1 MAPRFSTSPVLAC
14 AMPTSERYR
23 QCAEECRRYAK
34 EANDT
39 HERETLLRIAAQWD
53 RLAEHKGRK
62 EAEEA

>member
-1 MAPRFSTSPVLAC
+1 
-14 AMPTSERYR
+14 MPTSERYR